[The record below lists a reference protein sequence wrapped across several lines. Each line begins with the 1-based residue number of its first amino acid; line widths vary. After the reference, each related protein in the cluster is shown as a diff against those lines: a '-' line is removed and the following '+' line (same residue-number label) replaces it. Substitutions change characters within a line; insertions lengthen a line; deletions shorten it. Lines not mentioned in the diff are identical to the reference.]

1 MHVAGGIGSIVGSA
15 KSFANLASTGGFAVN
30 ETGGQALLAAIR
42 EMRDWIDAQGYGLN
56 MLAQQPPLGSSHGA
70 ETMKPYVADVAS
82 DKQGFI
88 TMLQEFRTSLDDAE
102 RGIQA
107 AMASYQETDTG
118 IGGGFQQV

>member
-15 KSFANLASTGGFAVN
+15 KSFANLASAGGFAVN
-30 ETGGQALLAAIR
+30 ETGGQALLSAIR
-42 EMRDWIDAQGYGLN
+42 EMRDWIDTEGRNLTILTQE
-56 MLAQQPPLGSSHGA
+56 PPLGSSHGA
-70 ETMKPYVADVAS
+70 ETMKPYVAEVAS
-82 DKQGFI
+82 DNQGFV

-102 RGIQA
+102 RGIKA